1 MPIMMFLEKYISKIV
16 KYIHDKTRF
25 IKKAFPQKICASGY
39 KKSELPVLHQLKNAL
54 HSLGKP
60 MSEINSKNYF
70 NTDTYCPR

>member
-1 MPIMMFLEKYISKIV
+1 MTRHASSKSI
-16 KYIHDKTRF
+16 
-25 IKKAFPQKICASGY
+25 FPKICASGY

-60 MSEINSKNYF
+60 MFEINSKNYF